1 MSRILVVDDEADLVK
16 LIANVLKKAG
26 HEVVTAFSAYEVL
39 EKDYK
44 FYDLILLDVMMPGM
58 DGFELCKQIRH
69 QVDVPIIFLTA
80 KSMENDIM
88 YGLCIGADDY
98 LTKPFGT
105 GELRARVEAHLRRE
119 QREKKHT
126 LHVSGLDFD
135 LSGKEVLVNGE
146 KINLT
151 KSEYLICEY
160 LAHNKGQVF
169 TKESI
174 YEKVYGY
181 EGESDVSTIT
191 VHIKNIRIKLKP
203 YGLVP
208 IETVWGIG
216 YKWV

>member
-39 EKDYK
+39 EKDYR

-88 YGLCIGADDY
+88 YGLGIGADDY

-119 QREKKHT
+119 QREKNILCMYRGWT
-126 LHVSGLDFD
+126 LIFQA
-135 LSGKEVLVNGE
+135 K
-146 KINLT
+146 K
-151 KSEYLICEY
+151 C
-160 LAHNKGQVF
+160 
-169 TKESI
+169 
-174 YEKVYGY
+174 
-181 EGESDVSTIT
+181 
-191 VHIKNIRIKLKP
+191 
-203 YGLVP
+203 
-208 IETVWGIG
+208 
-216 YKWV
+216 